1 MSDCRLYLISP
12 NSLDLASFEQ
22 VLDQTL
28 LAGDVA
34 CFQLRLKEASDD
46 AIRTATQVLMP
57 ICHSHNVAFILN
69 DQADL
74 AKELNTDGVH
84 IGVEDGDIKEIR
96 ENLGHEISLGATCH
110 DSKHLAFTAG
120 DAGADYVAFGAFF
133 PTDTKE
139 TSHVAPVS
147 LIEEWVDIA
156 EIPCVAIGGITVDN
170 AKPLIDAGADFIAVS
185 AGVWNY
191 PDGAPKAVQIFN
203 NLMNE

>member
-12 NSLDLASFEQ
+12 NHFDLASFDGLLE
-22 VLDQTL
+22 QTL

-34 CFQLRLKEASDD
+34 CFQLRLKDASDD
-46 AIRTATQVLMP
+46 EIRTATQVLMP

-69 DQADL
+69 DRADL

-84 IGVEDGDIKEIR
+84 IGVGDGDIKDIR
-96 ENLGHEISLGATCH
+96 AQLGHDVSIGATCH

-133 PTDTKE
+133 PSDTKE
-139 TSHVAPVS
+139 TSHVADVS
-147 LIEEWVDIA
+147 LIEAWVDIA

-185 AGVWNY
+185 SGVWNHA
-191 PDGAPKAVQIFN
+191 DGAPKAVQALNQLII
-203 NLMNE
+203 